1 MKYIG
6 KKIKKMDSDA
16 LLSGKPVY
24 TDDLAPKNCLIV
36 KLLRSPHPFAKI
48 VDINTDIAKKV
59 AGIECIY
66 THKDVPNYRFTTAGQ
81 TYPEMSPYDR
91 YILEDVVRYVGDPV
105 AIVAGDTNE
114 IVDKAI
120 KLIKVQYE
128 KFEPIVDFR
137 KAIDSKSII
146 HDEEDYHVN
155 IPIGN
160 QVKRNI
166 CASGEDVH
174 GNFDEEFENSPLKHT
189 GTYFMQA
196 QAQTAMEPF
205 TTYTYMDYTGRMAIV
220 SSTQV
225 PFHVRRITARAL
237 GLKQSKIRVIKPRI
251 GGGFGAKQTQVCEVY
266 PALVTLNTGKPAK
279 IVYDRYES
287 FSTSNSRHAM
297 EIEVKIGGDEKG
309 NINAI
314 SVYTLSNT
322 GAYGEHGCTT
332 VGLSGHKTLPL
343 YNHSKTAKFEYDVVY
358 SNIMP
363 AAAFR
368 GYGATQGFFAVE
380 SAMNEYAD
388 KIGIDPLEL
397 RLKNIPQVGEA
408 MPMYYGQILSSST
421 LEECLKLGAKEIGWY
436 DEPKRKVMPDGR
448 IQGIGLAMCM
458 QGSGIPNCDSGS
470 VELRLGDSG
479 FYNLMVGSTDM
490 GTGSDTILSQ
500 MAAEI
505 LQIDI
510 DQIVVS
516 GVDTDVSPFDPGSY
530 ASSTT
535 YVTGMAV
542 VKAAEDMVLK
552 LKDVAFK
559 YFENCDNIDDI
570 IYDGNK
576 LSYNGEELTLDTIAE
591 GSIVGAVNQQL
602 VSTATHGSPTSPPP
616 FMTGF
621 AKVLVCPKTGKVE
634 IEDFV
639 GCVDCGTPI
648 NENLAKIQVE
658 GGLVQGIGL
667 AMYEDVVYTDNGRM
681 VTDSFMQYK
690 IPTRL
695 DFKKVRA
702 FFAPS
707 YEDSGP
713 FGAKSIGEVV
723 INTPSPAIA
732 HAIFNAVGVMIHDLP
747 ITPEKVFMAMKKKEQ
762 EEKNK
767 K

>member
-6 KKIKKMDSDA
+6 KKIKKNDA
-16 LLSGKPVY
+16 DAILSGKPVY

-36 KLLRSPHPFAKI
+36 KLLRSPYAFAKI
-48 VDINTDIAKKV
+48 KNINTDIAKKV
-59 AGIECIY
+59 VGVECILTY
-66 THKDVPNYRFTTAGQ
+66 EDVPKNRFTTAGQ

-91 YILEDVVRYVGDPV
+91 YILEDTVRYVGDPV
-105 AIVAGDTNE
+105 AIVAGDSDE
-114 IVDKAI
+114 IVDKAL
-120 KLIKVQYE
+120 KLIKVEYE
-128 KFEPIVDFR
+128 ILETIVDFR
-137 KAIDSKSII
+137 KAKDHKSII
-146 HDEEDYHVN
+146 HNEDDYHVN

-160 QVKRNI
+160 EVKRNI
-166 CASGEDVH
+166 CSSGSD
-174 GNFDEEFENSPLKHT
+174 GYGDFDEEFNNSPVKHT

-196 QAQTAMEPF
+196 QAQAPMENF
-205 TTYTYMDYTGRMAIV
+205 ATYTYIDYTGRMTIV
-220 SSTQV
+220 TSTQV

-237 GLKQSKIRVIKPRI
+237 GVKQAKIRVVKPRI

-266 PALVTLNTGKPAK
+266 PALITQLTNKPAK
-279 IVYDRYES
+279 IVYNRYES

-297 EIEVKIGGDEKG
+297 EIQVKIGGDEEG
-309 NINAI
+309 NIKAM

-343 YNHSKTAKFEYDVVY
+343 YHKALATKFEYDVVY
-358 SNIMP
+358 ANIMP

-380 SAMNEYAD
+380 TAINEYAH
-388 KIGIDPLEL
+388 KIGVDPLEL
-397 RLKNIPQVGEA
+397 RLKSIPKTGDV
-408 MPMYYGQILSSST
+408 MPMYYGEVLTST
-421 LEECLKLGAKEIGWY
+421 ALKECLELGAKEIGWY
-436 DEPKRKVMPDGR
+436 SEPKRKVMPDGK

-458 QGSGIPNCDSGS
+458 QGSGISNCDTAS
-470 VELRLGDSG
+470 VELRLGDDG

-500 MAAEI
+500 IAGEI
-505 LQIDI
+505 LQVEL

-542 VKAAEDMVLK
+542 VKASEDMVNQLK
-552 LKDVAFK
+552 EVASK
-559 YFENCDNIDDI
+559 HFETDIENII
-570 IYDGNK
+570 FDGNT
-576 LSYNGEELTLDTIAE
+576 LYYNEEKVTISEIAQR
-591 GSIVGAVNQQL
+591 SVVGAFNRQL
-602 VSTATHGSPTSPPP
+602 VAVATHGSQTSPPP
-616 FMTGF
+616 FMAGF

-634 IEDFV
+634 VVDYV

-648 NENLAKIQVE
+648 NENLARIQVE

-667 AMYEDVVYTDNGRM
+667 ALFEDIIYTDKGRM

-690 IPTRL
+690 VPTRM
-695 DFKKVRA
+695 DIGKVRA
-702 FFAPS
+702 FLTPS
-707 YEDSGP
+707 YEPSGP
-713 FGAKSIGEVV
+713 FGAKSVGEVV

-747 ITPEKVFMAMKKKEQ
+747 ITPEKVFMAMK
-762 EEKNK
+762 NK
-767 K
+767 KDENNE